1 MAPHFH
7 SISISLQY
15 EFMGISKR
23 YWDPQRKQAGNIH
36 DHPNFTGK
44 PRASWRSHLG
54 QWWSIVVV
62 LDVVYIY
69 YIYIWYMYVYIY
81 MIYIYDIYIYMIY
94 IYIYTYVHIYIY
106 VCTYIY
112 IYLYIYDICIYDHIC
127 NVYVKLAYFHGDF
140 MAISTNTGT

>member
-62 LDVVYIY
+62 LDVVYLL
-69 YIYIWYMYVYIY
+69 YIYDTCMY
-81 MIYIYDIYIYMIY
+81 IYIYDIYMIY
-94 IYIYTYVHIYIY
+94 IYIW
-106 VCTYIY
+106 YIY
-112 IYLYIYDICIYDHIC
+112 ILHTYLQFTCISMIFQHC
-127 NVYVKLAYFHGDF
+127 LRLSG
-140 MAISTNTGT
+140 AISTVVEVDHQE